1 MVEST
6 TKAKVVITGIS
17 GYLGSYVCHTFL
29 QDGRFQIRGTV
40 RDPHNEAKVE
50 PLRKAFGDK
59 FNELELFKADLLNP
73 DSLDKAIE
81 GCDYVVHTASPV
93 PSKGLPKDENVLI
106 RPAVEGTLA
115 VLKAALK
122 HKVKRV
128 VVTSSLSAIVMKNDI
143 NVKEVYDENDWSD
156 LEACSAYDKS
166 KTMAERAAWEFL
178 YSIPEAERF
187 ELVCINPVFILGPAL
202 VPPESSTLAVK
213 HLMEGKFP
221 FLPKVMLVIV
231 DIRECAMA
239 HLKAL
244 IVPEAKNK
252 RFILGS

>member
-1 MVEST
+1 M
-6 TKAKVVITGIS
+6 
-17 GYLGSYVCHTFL
+17 
-29 QDGRFQIRGTV
+29 
-40 RDPHNEAKVE
+40 
-50 PLRKAFGDK
+50 
-59 FNELELFKADLLNP
+59 
-73 DSLDKAIE
+73 
-81 GCDYVVHTASPV
+81 
-93 PSKGLPKDENVLI
+93 
-106 RPAVEGTLA
+106 A

-128 VVTSSLSAIVMKNDI
+128 VVTSSLSAIVMKNNI
-143 NVKEVYDENDWSD
+143 NIKEVYDENDWSD

-166 KTMAERAAWEFL
+166 KTMAEKAAWEFL

-244 IVPEAKNK
+244 IISEAKNK

>member
-1 MVEST
+1 M
-6 TKAKVVITGIS
+6 
-17 GYLGSYVCHTFL
+17 
-29 QDGRFQIRGTV
+29 
-40 RDPHNEAKVE
+40 
-50 PLRKAFGDK
+50 
-59 FNELELFKADLLNP
+59 
-73 DSLDKAIE
+73 
-81 GCDYVVHTASPV
+81 
-93 PSKGLPKDENVLI
+93 I

-128 VVTSSLSAIVMKNDI
+128 VVTSSLSAIVMKNDL

-178 YSIPEAERF
+178 YSIPEADRF

-221 FLPKVMLVIV
+221 FLPKVMLVLV

-244 IVPEAKNK
+244 TIPEARNK

>member
-1 MVEST
+1 
-6 TKAKVVITGIS
+6 
-17 GYLGSYVCHTFL
+17 
-29 QDGRFQIRGTV
+29 
-40 RDPHNEAKVE
+40 
-50 PLRKAFGDK
+50 
-59 FNELELFKADLLNP
+59 
-73 DSLDKAIE
+73 
-81 GCDYVVHTASPV
+81 V
-93 PSKGLPKDENVLI
+93 PSKGLPKDENVMI

-115 VLKAALK
+115 VLRAAHK
-122 HKVKRV
+122 HKIKRV
-128 VVTSSLSAIVMKNDI
+128 VVTSSLSSIVMKNAN
-143 NVKEVYDENDWSD
+143 NVKDIYDENDWSD

-166 KTMAERAAWEFL
+166 KTMAERAAWDYLFSL
-178 YSIPEAERF
+178 PEEERF

-221 FLPKVMLVIV
+221 FLPKVMLVLV

-244 IVPEAKNK
+244 TVPEAKNK